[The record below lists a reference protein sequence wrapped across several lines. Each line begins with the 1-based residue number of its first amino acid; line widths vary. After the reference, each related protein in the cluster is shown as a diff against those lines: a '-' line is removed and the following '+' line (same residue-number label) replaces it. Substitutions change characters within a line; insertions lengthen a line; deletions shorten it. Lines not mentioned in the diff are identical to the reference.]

1 MGTHPIF
8 ESDFDCLTEM
18 GVTVV
23 WQYEIEANS
32 SFTQAIQ
39 NIHQRLDD
47 CGAQKE
53 GNFKYESEFYKSMD
67 KKSARDFYTLKTSEY
82 PATIFARVDDGD
94 RNKNT
99 CMQCDNPLESLL
111 FKIRA
116 FFQPKRKYEVQGT
129 RYKMADFWI
138 RPGIVTCNG
147 SSKALTVELEYA
159 PSYFADDCWPLIK
172 EFGDSIMN
180 KPVDPKPPSVM
191 DGNKQFQA
199 SFIVQQYVEIFS
211 RDSSSQAPVQNPPVS
226 QNQQQ
231 PQMMQS

>member
-8 ESDFDCLTEM
+8 ESDFDCLTDCQIM

-23 WQYEIEANS
+23 WSYEPEHGVPLP
-32 SFTQAIQ
+32 QAIAH
-39 NIHQRLDD
+39 IKSKLED

-129 RYKMADFWI
+129 RYKRADFWI

-147 SSKALTVELEYA
+147 SSKAVTVELEYA

-172 EFGDSIMN
+172 EFGDEIMN
-180 KPVDPKPPSVM
+180 RVIDNKPPIVM
-191 DGNKQFQA
+191 ENKQFQA

-211 RDSSSQAPVQNPPVS
+211 REPQQQSQQL
-226 QNQQQ
+226 QQQQLLNQQQ
-231 PQMMQS
+231 QQA

>member
-32 SFTQAIQ
+32 SFTQAIAH
-39 NIHQRLDD
+39 IKSKLED

-67 KKSARDFYTLKTSEY
+67 KKTARDFYTLKTSEY

-180 KPVDPKPPSVM
+180 RVIDNKPPIVM
-191 DGNKQFQA
+191 ENKQFQA

-211 RDSSSQAPVQNPPVS
+211 REPQQQSQQL
-226 QNQQQ
+226 QQQQLLNQQQ
-231 PQMMQS
+231 QQA

>member
-1 MGTHPIF
+1 
-8 ESDFDCLTEM
+8 M

-129 RYKMADFWI
+129 RYKRADFWI

-147 SSKALTVELEYA
+147 SSKAVTVELEYA

-172 EFGDSIMN
+172 EFGDEIMN
-180 KPVDPKPPSVM
+180 RVIDNKPPIVM
-191 DGNKQFQA
+191 ENKQFQA

-211 RDSSSQAPVQNPPVS
+211 RENNPQQQQPNGGQAPQQPP
-226 QNQQQ
+226 QQQPFANQQQ
-231 PQMMQS
+231 QHQ